1 MEVAIMKNRFNYI
14 WLSFALIITIA
25 GVMLQFGSLKIKV
38 TAPRPDLL
46 PVGLILCSVILL
58 VPVLQLL
65 FVRKTRQQVIQEQ
78 DERNQKIAALSGSF
92 ANSTLTI
99 SLVVTIFML
108 IFLGYMTIMPTFTIF
123 GVLIINRLAWY
134 LYKHHL
140 EQTI

>member
-1 MEVAIMKNRFNYI
+1 MKNRFNYI

-25 GVMLQFGSLKIKV
+25 GVVFQFGNLKIKV
-38 TAPRPDLL
+38 AVPRPDLL
-46 PVGLILCSVILL
+46 PVGLILCGVILL

-92 ANSTLTI
+92 ANSTVTV
-99 SLVVTIFML
+99 SLVMTIFML
-108 IFLGYMTIMPTFTIF
+108 IFLGYMTIVPTFTIF
-123 GVLIINRLAWY
+123 CVLPINRLAWY